1 MTMARFRV
9 RAYDDEH
16 HATLIVE
23 TDVREW
29 AGVVAA
35 EFVAAMHL
43 GYYPADHSQRG
54 PELVPIET
62 ATSWFD
68 ADAPFPPV
76 VESIEA
82 IDPDPPGRPGK
93 WIDPFSRYRNICG
106 LHMCNTVHHWA
117 PFHL

>member
-82 IDPDPPGRPGK
+82 IDPDPPGE
-93 WIDPFSRYRNICG
+93 
-106 LHMCNTVHHWA
+106 A
-117 PFHL
+117 